1 MPNFLILIFYYF
13 VILISVLGY
22 GSFFLKVFE
31 KKLVSNNF
39 GYVGLFG
46 IYVILV
52 YSYLSNFILA
62 HSQFHNILIL
72 IIGTILF
79 FLKIIKNYLKY
90 RKEIFLTFFVFII
103 ISSSLFLYKNHDDFP
118 YYHFPYTY
126 YLTQQSF
133 YIGVGQFGH
142 GFRTPSSIFYIN
154 SLFYLP
160 YAKFHLFH
168 FSQIYILGFANI
180 ILLKNIHSYFT
191 YLKIKKEKINLTNYL
206 SLFSI
211 IFINIFFYRI
221 AEHGT
226 DRSAQILV
234 FIFIIEMI
242 VFINLKNIKSI
253 DLFKLYL
260 LGAIIVSLKAFYIL
274 YAVFF
279 IPLLFLMKS
288 KNKSYTKSF
297 IFLILN
303 KYFSL
308 FILLLFFVL
317 FTYFI
322 NTGCIIYPL
331 SITCF
336 DNLNWS
342 IPSTETLL
350 MNNHYELWSKAGKTP
365 TSRVGNPNEYIQGF
379 NWVKNWIDLYFFNKV
394 SDFLLGLI
402 LLIIIVIFSFKGKSL
417 NKYKYKK
424 NYNYI
429 YLIYLILIVLGF
441 EWFYNHPA
449 LRYGGYCIIALLFFI
464 PACIRLELIK
474 IDYIKYTRATLILLI
489 ITILV
494 FNLRNIHRIIKEV
507 NFYQYKPLIEVF
519 YWVEDGNFRV
529 QKSMNDLITQ
539 YNFCIDSN
547 VPCSKKK
554 QKVYKKY
561 GKIIFN
567 NRMND

>member
-1 MPNFLILIFYYF
+1 
-13 VILISVLGY
+13 
-22 GSFFLKVFE
+22 
-31 KKLVSNNF
+31 
-39 GYVGLFG
+39 
-46 IYVILV
+46 
-52 YSYLSNFILA
+52 
-62 HSQFHNILIL
+62 
-72 IIGTILF
+72 
-79 FLKIIKNYLKY
+79 
-90 RKEIFLTFFVFII
+90 
-103 ISSSLFLYKNHDDFP
+103 
-118 YYHFPYTY
+118 
-126 YLTQQSF
+126 
-133 YIGVGQFGH
+133 
-142 GFRTPSSIFYIN
+142 
-154 SLFYLP
+154 
-160 YAKFHLFH
+160 
-168 FSQIYILGFANI
+168 
-180 ILLKNIHSYFT
+180 
-191 YLKIKKEKINLTNYL
+191 
-206 SLFSI
+206 
-211 IFINIFFYRI
+211 
-221 AEHGT
+221 
-226 DRSAQILV
+226 
-234 FIFIIEMI
+234 
-242 VFINLKNIKSI
+242 
-253 DLFKLYL
+253 
-260 LGAIIVSLKAFYIL
+260 
-274 YAVFF
+274 
-279 IPLLFLMKS
+279 MKS

-297 IFLILN
+297 IFLIFN